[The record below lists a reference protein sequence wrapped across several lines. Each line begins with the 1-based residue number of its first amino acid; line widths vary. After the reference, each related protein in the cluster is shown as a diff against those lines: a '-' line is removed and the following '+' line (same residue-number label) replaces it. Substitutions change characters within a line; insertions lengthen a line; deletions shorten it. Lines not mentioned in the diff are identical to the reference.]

1 MKKKNMALKTEKT
14 KKTEKVNKAKIK
26 KIAKAET
33 EKTVEIEKTAEAG
46 KTTKKPKKE
55 KKIANSLMVVFAGAI
70 VLITL
75 LGMLSY
81 QMASKAVMH
90 KYEDA
95 VISTAS
101 STSTSIQLICES
113 ISNKAVEFYLSED
126 FNTYYNDMFQAG
138 GTEATRYANGLNDDL
153 IAMKS
158 AASYIGNYYVY
169 AQGGKSLLANVKG
182 FPEGAYQAFMETAEG
197 QALDSKKTSNAWK
210 GNHEYIDQALG
221 MNNDAYAFSFMMHF
235 VFKNNKG
242 FLVIDVDKNYM
253 EKLLEVMELG
263 DGSIRGIVTEDGREF
278 LLQEEKKSE
287 NNEIK
292 MTRRQDGLLF
302 ADKAFFQEASSKDV
316 VSEYIQVD
324 GKSQLFVSAPVG
336 KTGMKVCVLVPKNT
350 ILAEVSGIRNIT
362 IIIVILASLLAVIC
376 GFWLSKGISNALKSM
391 SSSLYHIS
399 QGNLM
404 ERVEVKRKD
413 EFGTLAGSINEM
425 LGGIKGL
432 VGNNQKFG
440 SQVKELSEEAFSFT
454 TGIEDSM
461 RQVASSMESVSGSVK
476 EQSRQTELSV
486 EEMADFSEK
495 INDVYR
501 ASEEMTQKIEEAL
514 HCVEQGKDGI
524 DELSVKSK
532 ETAEIAESLVSSIDQ
547 VNIQSARIVDIIT
560 TIEDIASQTN
570 LLSLNASIEAARAGE
585 SGKGFSV
592 VATEIR
598 KLADQSMEAGTVVRE
613 IVSGIQESNQL
624 ATDAAKMTEDFLHG
638 QTDMLKDTVSTFGVI
653 SGSVTTLVE
662 VLGSIREKMK
672 NMQEN
677 KDVVNQSIDEI
688 FQLSAQIAL
697 SIENVSDV
705 VQEKLKEVNTLA
717 DTVRLLNTEAE
728 ELQESMSRF
737 VLEESLS

>member
-1 MKKKNMALKTEKT
+1 MKKKDVSLKDKKA
-14 KKTEKVNKAKIK
+14 KKTEKVKKVKNAETTENIK
-26 KIAKAET
+26 KS
-33 EKTVEIEKTAEAG
+33 
-46 KTTKKPKKE
+46 KKPKKE

-70 VLITL
+70 VLIIL
-75 LGMLSY
+75 LGTLSY
-81 QMASKAVMH
+81 QMASKAVMQ
-90 KYEDA
+90 KYEDT
-95 VISTAS
+95 VISAAS
-101 STSTSIQLICES
+101 STSTSVQLICES

-126 FNTYYNDMFQAG
+126 FNTYYNDMFRDG

-169 AQGGKSLLANVKG
+169 AEGGKSLLANVKG
-182 FPEGAYQAFMETAEG
+182 FPEGAYQAFMGTPEG
-197 QALDSKKTSNAWK
+197 QSMSSKKTSNAWK
-210 GNHEYIDQALG
+210 GNHEYIDKTLG
-221 MNNDAYAFSFMMHF
+221 MSNDSYAFSFMMHF
-235 VFKNNKG
+235 VLKNNKG

-253 EKLLEVMELG
+253 EKLLGVMEFG
-263 DGSIRGIVTEDGREF
+263 NGSIRGIVTEDGREF
-278 LLQEEKKSE
+278 LLQEEQNSE
-287 NNEIK
+287 NNETK
-292 MTRRQDGLLF
+292 MTRYQGDLLF
-302 ADKAFFQEASSKDV
+302 VDKEFLQEASAKEV
-316 VSEYIQVD
+316 VSEYVQVD

-336 KTGMKVCVLVPKNT
+336 KTGMKVCVLVPKST

-362 IIIVILASLLAVIC
+362 IIIVILASLFAVVC
-376 GFWLSKGISNALKSM
+376 GIWLSKGISNALKSM
-391 SSSLYHIS
+391 SASLYRIS

-404 ERVEVKRKD
+404 EKVQVKRED
-413 EFGTLAGSINEM
+413 EFGKLAGSINEM

-440 SQVKELSEEAFSFT
+440 TQVKGLSEEAFSFT
-454 TGIEDSM
+454 AGIEDSM

-486 EEMADFSEK
+486 KEMADFSEK

-501 ASEEMTQKIEEAL
+501 SSEEMTQRIEEAL
-514 HCVEQGKDGI
+514 HSVEQGKEGI
-524 DELSVKSK
+524 DELSIKSK

-547 VNIQSARIVDIIT
+547 VNTQSARIVDIIT

-613 IVSGIQESNQL
+613 IVSGIQESNQM

-638 QTDMLKDTVSTFGVI
+638 QTDMLQDTVSTFGNI
-653 SGSVTTLVE
+653 SDSVTILVD

-677 KDVVNQSIDEI
+677 KEVVNQSIDEI
-688 FQLSAQIAL
+688 YQLSGQIAS
-697 SIENVSDV
+697 SIGNVSDV
-705 VQEKLKEVNTLA
+705 VQEKMKEVNTLA

-737 VLEESLS
+737 VLEE